1 MDKNRLWVIGAL
13 LVIGAI
19 VGLGWLLGISPK
31 LSEVRVAEADRN
43 TTLAQ
48 NAAYELQVIALKK
61 QFENIGE
68 LTDDLSAIQLAVP
81 SSAEIPALIDELN
94 SIAASSQVVISAFT
108 QNDAQAFD
116 PALLVVAAPT
126 AAAPTSEATPS
137 PAPSAATDAATDAAT
152 EAANAVTAAG
162 AVPAAGVDPRLTSAN
177 FIAIPLSITVTGP
190 YDGVLDFVSGIQHG
204 RRLVLINALS
214 TVPTVDGTVV
224 SGTVVSGTV
233 SGTVTGTI
241 TAFAYVLLD
250 PNTAAQTVQ

>member
-31 LSEVRVAEADRN
+31 LSEVRLAEADRD

-48 NAAYELQVIALKK
+48 NAAYELQVLALKK
-61 QFENIGE
+61 QFENIDE

-81 SSAEIPALIDELN
+81 SSAEIPALIDEFN
-94 SIAASSQVVISAFT
+94 AIAAGSQVVISAFR

-126 AAAPTSEATPS
+126 AAAPPSAPTSEATPS
-137 PAPSAATDAATDAAT
+137 PAPSEAADAAT
-152 EAANAVTAAG
+152 EAATAAG
-162 AVPAAGVDPRLTSAN
+162 AVPAAGVDPRLTPAN
-177 FIAIPLSITVTGP
+177 FIAIPLSITVTGR
-190 YDGVLDFVSGIQHG
+190 YDSVLDFVSGIQHG

-214 TVPTVDGTVV
+214 TVPTVDVAV
-224 SGTVVSGTV
+224 V

-241 TAFAYVLLD
+241 TALVYVLLD
-250 PNTAAQTVQ
+250 PNTETQTAQ

>member
-31 LSEVRVAEADRN
+31 LSEVRLAEADRD

-48 NAAYELQVIALKK
+48 NAAYELQVLALKK
-61 QFENIGE
+61 QFENIDE

-81 SSAEIPALIDELN
+81 SSAEIPALIDEFN
-94 SIAASSQVVISAFT
+94 AIAASSQVVISAFR

-126 AAAPTSEATPS
+126 AAAPPPAPTSEATPS
-137 PAPSAATDAATDAAT
+137 PAPSEAADAATDAAT
-152 EAANAVTAAG
+152 EAATAAG
-162 AVPAAGVDPRLTSAN
+162 AVPAAGVDPRLTPAN
-177 FIAIPLSITVTGP
+177 FIAIPLSLTVTGR
-190 YDGVLDFVSGIQHG
+190 YDSVLDFVSGIQNG

-214 TVPTVDGTVV
+214 TVPTVDVAV
-224 SGTVVSGTV
+224 V

-241 TAFAYVLLD
+241 TALVYVLLD
-250 PNTAAQTVQ
+250 PNTEAQTAQ